1 MQMADINQRLA
12 EHFPD
17 AEIDVD
23 GDGSHYQVSVVSP
36 VFEGLRPVKR
46 QQLVYAAL
54 NDWIRDGSLHAV
66 NITACTPAENT
77 K

>member
-1 MQMADINQRLA
+1 MADINRRLA

-17 AEIDVD
+17 AEIGVD

-66 NITACTPAENT
+66 NINASTPAENT
-77 K
+77 